1 MTRIYFTY
9 RHIDAPWGG
18 ANNFIRAL
26 HQHLRE
32 VGSFELV
39 PSLDE
44 PCDIL
49 FMNQL
54 GTGPGGHGAM
64 VSLRK
69 IKRLLELD
77 ASKGERRK
85 LVVRAVNLNW
95 HAFPIGL
102 RNLTRGWWIDRQ
114 TIKLLNMADV
124 AIFQSAYQR
133 TFFERAGYQGGNS
146 VVIHNGAA
154 PTYWRDSVQSPAL
167 GDKLRLISSTA
178 APRATKRHDLI
189 AKFSL
194 LDGVEV
200 LHLGAWPQ
208 GLDSGR
214 VRLLGMLPRDE
225 MVKVFADCH
234 YFLHPAIKDP
244 CPNSIFEAICAGMPV
259 IYNPATGSSSE
270 IVGACGIALDEE
282 DLAGTIAAA
291 REQLMRLRNTV
302 IEKRVNYT
310 IGRAADEYRA
320 VFEKL
325 CSINKSD
332 RPCEPK

>member
-1 MTRIYFTY
+1 MIRIHFTY
-9 RHIDAPWGG
+9 LHIDAPWGG

-26 HQHLRE
+26 HQYLRA
-32 VGSFELV
+32 VGSFEIV

-54 GTGPGGHGAM
+54 GTGPGGNGAM

-69 IKRLLELD
+69 IKRLLESD
-77 ASKGERRK
+77 TSKVGQRK

-133 TFFERAGYQGGNS
+133 TFFEHAGFKKDNS
-146 VVIHNGAA
+146 VIIHNGADK
-154 PTYWRDSVQSPAL
+154 TYWRDPLQFPAL
-167 GDKLRLISSTA
+167 HDKLRLISSSA
-178 APRATKRHDLI
+178 SPRATKRHDLI

-194 LDGVEV
+194 IESVEV
-200 LHLGAWPQ
+200 FHLGAWPK

-214 VRLLGMLPRDE
+214 VRLLGMQPRDKI
-225 MVKVFADCH
+225 MACFAGCH

-244 CPNSIFEAICAGMPV
+244 CPNSIFEAICAGIPV
-259 IYNPATGSSSE
+259 IYNPATGSSAE
-270 IVGACGIALDEE
+270 IVGDCGIALNES
-282 DLAGTIAAA
+282 DLEGTITSA
-291 REQLMRLRNTV
+291 REQLMTLRNKI
-302 IEKRVNYT
+302 IEKRGNYT
-310 IGRAADEYRA
+310 IGRAAEEYRII
-320 VFEKL
+320 FEKL
-325 CSINKSD
+325 GWINKSE
-332 RPCEPK
+332 RLGE